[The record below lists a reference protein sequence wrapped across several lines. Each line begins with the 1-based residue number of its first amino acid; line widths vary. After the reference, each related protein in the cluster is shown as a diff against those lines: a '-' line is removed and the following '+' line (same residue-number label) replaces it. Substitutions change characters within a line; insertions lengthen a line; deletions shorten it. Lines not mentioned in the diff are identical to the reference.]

1 MTLRKLYRHPV
12 ESAKH
17 TQFKQLCLEYF
28 ENHDKLMRN
37 PSMRFARR
45 ARKALVQLR
54 KAAYHRGME
63 LLSLYADSYNQGKDI
78 INGPDHKHGV
88 STAGDHNEEEENH
101 GKNKT

>member
-1 MTLRKLYRHPV
+1 MTLRKLYRLPV

-17 TQFKQLCLEYF
+17 QQFKQLCLDYF
-28 ENHDKLMRN
+28 TAHDKLMQN

-45 ARKALVQLR
+45 ARRALLQLR
-54 KAAYHRGME
+54 KAAFDRGME

-78 INGPDHKHGV
+78 INGLDHNHGV

-101 GKNKT
+101 GKNET